1 MPATGKYPPELRERS
16 VRLVG
21 QALRSDARLSLTA
34 AAEQVGGT
42 LGVLPALV
50 RGWLREA
57 GVDAGQPL
65 ASDSGDCPVIEEL
78 EAEVRALQ
86 SVNDI
91 LRAAVLDLA
100 REWDPPAR
108 LPVQANSSA
117 SAAAK
122 ASMSASVV
130 SKAHI
135 HRTSPVDG
143 FQS

>member
-1 MPATGKYPPELRERS
+1 MAHKGKYSPELREQS
-16 VRLVG
+16 VLLVG
-21 QALRSDARLSLTA
+21 QELSSDATLSLAA
-34 AAEQVGGT
+34 AAERVGGT
-42 LGVLPALV
+42 LGVLPAFV

-65 ASDSGDCPVIEEL
+65 TIDSGDCPVIEEL

-86 SVNDI
+86 SVNHI
-91 LRAAVLDLA
+91 LRGAVLELA
-100 REWDPPAR
+100 RQWDPSAR

-130 SKAHI
+130 SNAHI